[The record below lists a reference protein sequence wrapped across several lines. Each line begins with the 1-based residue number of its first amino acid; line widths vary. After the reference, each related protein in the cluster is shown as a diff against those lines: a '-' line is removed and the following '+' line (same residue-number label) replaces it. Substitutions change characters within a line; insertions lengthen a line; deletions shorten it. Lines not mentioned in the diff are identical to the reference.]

1 MFEYSPFY
9 PSLSQNRKNLVDK
22 IVNIIDM
29 VFPKDYMTQNNIKVF
44 WRNNSYTFVYAY
56 IILKVDKTEY
66 TLGIV
71 GEESY
76 CTYFFDVEKSLKHNP
91 SNWHS
96 ILKGDYE
103 YNVYLKESATEK
115 DEDEFLTKF
124 FHTLV
129 VLRVWVNNYHKLKAK
144 VDAIDKKMNDNL
156 DKNYNA
162 EIKKIKKHVSKEV
175 DV

>member
-1 MFEYSPFY
+1 VFEYSPFY

-76 CTYFFDVEKSLKHNP
+76 CTYFF
-91 SNWHS
+91 
-96 ILKGDYE
+96 
-103 YNVYLKESATEK
+103 
-115 DEDEFLTKF
+115 
-124 FHTLV
+124 
-129 VLRVWVNNYHKLKAK
+129 
-144 VDAIDKKMNDNL
+144 
-156 DKNYNA
+156 
-162 EIKKIKKHVSKEV
+162 
-175 DV
+175 